1 MATVGVKGLRD
12 DDVSDCLSVINIDV
26 QSEPLSVMTQ
36 QSTARYC

>member
-12 DDVSDCLSVINIDV
+12 DDVSVCLSVINIDV
-26 QSEPLSVMTQ
+26 QREPLSAMTQ